1 MDTGRIVIIEKNEEQ
16 IKKGI
21 ISDINLRWII
31 ILVSFPLTLLYIK
44 ITKSPNFLPIV
55 FLFIFTA
62 ILNLFYFFWIKK
74 VNKYISEIFTAS
86 AYVDVM
92 IATFA
97 ILFTGGM
104 LSPLFLLYYFILID
118 SCFDNIS
125 NKNLLYLTSF
135 IVFNYFIIY
144 VISSK
149 GNLLSLLLFDFLIR
163 MVFLIGFC
171 LLGYFIAKEM
181 RTQQKDFKEVTE
193 EKEKLYNEI
202 KRVNIALEEKVSR
215 ATESLEKTNLML
227 IKKNIALLATHEI
240 YRMANEVKNR
250 NELLSM
256 ILSTIF
262 PLMKGAG
269 GIIMGVAPNKR
280 YLAVESVKKVSG
292 EYEIK
297 EGENIEVT
305 AESEFYNVIMNKKIF
320 LIDDVT
326 KVKDSFLSKQVKF
339 GSCIIAPIIAGDEV
353 TQILIIFNKHP
364 YIYNKNDIELIDILR
379 EQIGILL
386 FNRILFEQMRIK
398 ATGLEKLMS
407 VTISIE
413 TSIDIEELITKAL
426 TESIKKLF
434 VNASGVVML
443 LTESNELRIRS
454 QYGYKGRLLDNRIPI
469 DSIAGWVFKNN
480 KSLFIKD
487 IKTIKF
493 YNPASDGLFMKDA
506 VIITPI
512 SSKDKIV
519 GIISLTKENE
529 QFSRED
535 LYFLT
540 ILASHIGALIE
551 NSRLYANIQKD
562 YINTIH
568 ALAAAVDAKDHY
580 THGHSSTVMKYAT
593 KIAEKM
599 GLPHNEVETI
609 KYAAL
614 LHDIG
619 KIGISENII
628 NKPGKLTK
636 EEYNI
641 IKMHPQL
648 GANIVSKI
656 NSLKKLVPLIL
667 SHHEW
672 VNGSGYPLGL
682 RGDEIPLGARII
694 SVVDAFSTITSKRPY
709 RDELSIDFAV
719 KEIKKCAGEQFDAKI
734 VSVFEKVIEEETA
747 EKEKIFASEIKEE
760 KKEKKRLRI
769 HIDDENKEKRII
781 REEDF
786 YS

>member
-1 MDTGRIVIIEKNEEQ
+1 MAFGKIVVIEKTTEE
-16 IKKGI
+16 IKKGML
-21 ISDINLRWII
+21 SDINLRWII
-31 ILVSFPLTLLYIK
+31 LLVTFPIAIFYIYF
-44 ITKSPNFLPIV
+44 TKSNLIPIV

-62 ILNLFYFFWIKK
+62 LINLFYLIWILKK
-74 VNKYISEIFTAS
+74 QEYIHEIFSVSPYIDILIT
-86 AYVDVM
+86 
-92 IATFA
+92 TFA
-97 ILFTGGM
+97 ISFTGWM
-104 LSPLFLLYYFILID
+104 NSPLFLLYFFILID

-125 NKNLLYLTSF
+125 NKNIFFLSIF
-135 IVFNYFIIY
+135 VFFNYFIVYI
-144 VISSK
+144 VSSK
-149 GNLLSLLLFDFLIR
+149 GILLSPYLFEFIVRIIFLIA
-163 MVFLIGFC
+163 IGM
-171 LLGYFIAKEM
+171 LGVSIANEMLNRQKE
-181 RTQQKDFKEVTE
+181 FKELTE
-193 EKEKLYNEI
+193 EKEKLYSEI
-202 KRVNIALEEKVSR
+202 KRVNIALEEKVNR
-215 ATESLEKTNLML
+215 ATENLEKTNLML

-240 YRMANEVKNR
+240 YRMANEVKNKD
-250 NELLSM
+250 ELISM
-256 ILSTIF
+256 ILSTTF

-269 GIIMGVAPNKR
+269 GIIMAVTPNKR
-280 YLAVESVKKVSG
+280 YLHIECVKKVSD
-292 EYEIK
+292 EYNINET
-297 EGENIEVT
+297 ENIEIT
-305 AESEFYNVIMNKKIF
+305 AESEFYNVIINKKIY

-326 KVKDSFLSKQVKF
+326 KVKDNFLRENIKF
-339 GSCIIAPIIAGDEV
+339 GSCILAPILAGDEV
-353 TQILIIFNKHP
+353 VEILIVFNKHP

-386 FNRILFEQMRIK
+386 FNRVLFEQMKMK
-398 ATGLEKLMS
+398 AAGLEKLMD

-434 VNASGVVML
+434 LNASGVVML
-443 LTESNELRIRS
+443 LTESNELKIRS
-454 QYGYKGRLLDNRIPI
+454 QYGYKTRLLDTRIPT

-480 KSLFIKD
+480 KSLYIKD
-487 IKTIKF
+487 IKTIRF
-493 YNPASDGLFMKDA
+493 YNPTSDGLFMKDS
-506 VIITPI
+506 VIISPI
-512 SSKDKIV
+512 PSKGKIV
-519 GIISLTKENE
+519 GVISLTKQNE
-529 QFSRED
+529 LFTRED

-540 ILASHIGALIE
+540 ILSNHIGSLIE
-551 NSRLYANIQKD
+551 NSRLYANIQRD

-568 ALAAAVDAKDHY
+568 SLAAAVDAKDHY

-593 KIAEKM
+593 KIAERM
-599 GLPHNEVETI
+599 GLPSEEVETI

-619 KIGISENII
+619 KIGISESII

-672 VNGSGYPLGL
+672 VNGTGYPLGL
-682 RGDEIPLGARII
+682 KGDEIPLGARII

-709 RDELSIDFAV
+709 RDELSVDFAI
-719 KEIKKCAGEQFDAKI
+719 KEIKKCAGEQFDAKV
-734 VSVFEKVIEEETA
+734 VSVFEKIIEEETKDKDMKQ
-747 EKEKIFASEIKEE
+747 EVKEE
-760 KKEKKRLRI
+760 KKEKKRLRL
-769 HIDDENKEKRII
+769 HIDEDNKEKRII